1 MPRGR
6 GEEANFLS
14 WNDGNMI
21 NTMRG
26 MQTGEDEY
34 LLATKGLTIG
44 RGAARQTD
52 TDRPVQTH
60 KHKRTH
66 TRTRATHTHTHVHVR
81 AC

>member
-6 GEEANFLS
+6 GEEASFLS

-26 MQTGEDEY
+26 MQTGDDEY

-44 RGAARQTD
+44 RGAARQTE
-52 TDRPVQTH
+52 QS
-60 KHKRTH
+60 KM
-66 TRTRATHTHTHVHVR
+66 RARYQSSRRQFLLQV
-81 AC
+81 